1 MTSAQRYF
9 QTPNIYLPSLKF
21 ICSQIES
28 SPIYQVWLKGQG
40 ATVELSLSNELMIK
54 LEAQGEELAKSCL
67 KDFPVDSQLN
77 RLRFKTK
84 RDSCL
89 TEKWASLEVSL
100 LNEAKET
107 PLAQR
112 LNLSLDSLNT
122 RLSLERR
129 KLQLKIMKKYF
140 L

>member
-1 MTSAQRYF
+1 M
-9 QTPNIYLPSLKF
+9 
-21 ICSQIES
+21 
-28 SPIYQVWLKGQG
+28 
-40 ATVELSLSNELMIK
+40 ELSLSNELMIK
-54 LEAQGEELAKSCL
+54 LEAQGEELAQSCL

-89 TEKWASLEVSL
+89 TEKWSSLEAAL
-100 LNEAKET
+100 IQEAKKT
-107 PLAQR
+107 PLAIK
-112 LNLSLDSLNT
+112 LNLSLDALNT
-122 RLSLERR
+122 RLNLERR